1 MFGQLYKLEVILANI
16 AYFIIVSDCFFF
28 VNREFEWRSSSGGVR
43 AEEFERRSSSGGV
56 FNAVYAAFRRSVSR
70 RFERGSSSG
79 GTSGDSKS
87 YGQDL
92 ILNTPN
98 GGTYGFTY
106 LIR

>member
-1 MFGQLYKLEVILANI
+1 M
-16 AYFIIVSDCFFF
+16 YFIIVSDCFFLLLG
-28 VNREFEWRSSSGGVR
+28 SSSGGVR
-43 AEEFERRSSSGGV
+43 AVVFERLGSSGGV

-70 RFERGSSSG
+70 RFERGRFERGSSSG
-79 GTSGDSKS
+79 GNCGDSKS

>member
-1 MFGQLYKLEVILANI
+1 MLDSMFGQLYKLEVILANI
-16 AYFIIVSDCFFF
+16 AYFIIVSDCFFLLLG
-28 VNREFEWRSSSGGVR
+28 SSSGGVR
-43 AEEFERRSSSGGV
+43 AVGFLTRCTQRSGAVFRGGSSGG
-56 FNAVYAAFRRSVSR
+56 NC
-70 RFERGSSSG
+70 
-79 GTSGDSKS
+79 GDSKS